1 MEQKQINLQEEEKVQ
16 FQVNVSKAETKQKR
30 GKKLRVLVCKE
41 NTQVIQNG
49 KILSINEPLD
59 QQVQVAQQLEQSMNI
74 ESIQSLETSLNDD
87 QPNID
92 QSNNDQSNEFN
103 EKIKELRMNI
113 RFYEFQRVLSCPQ
126 AYKDEFHYFKVQQD
140 VILNDNYYSKFLKEP
155 KYADLLRVGEI
166 NQYIA
171 RVSIRID
178 ENIKMKEN
186 DVIFLRM
193 TPVNEEKFAKYT
205 AEAIIKDIY
214 FAQCQTIVFID
225 IAKKSYTR
233 KCFIELPC
241 YKEHFYKQEIEYE
254 LKKSDTNDGSMKT
267 LESFVSQSTNQIN
280 QLIRESIFSGV
291 IKSIPRALE
300 SEQTYELSYF
310 IAKKLSPVQREIVQR
325 TLYPGIHAIQGGGGC
340 GKSFTLINIAQ
351 SWIENMVGSP
361 KQILICAPS
370 NCAIDLI
377 AERMQENQF
386 LKDKFVRVYSD
397 TREDVF
403 KMTLDNLQP
412 FSLLYKALFYG
423 EEYFF
428 DEDSIYESFKDLGV
442 DRQGIKGVRR
452 DKLNDFFIEKSRVEE
467 MILNEIPI
475 ILCTLAGS
483 NEGRL
488 QNKVFHKVIIDE
500 ATQAKEYESLRP
512 IMHVETVVLIGDHKQ
527 LGPTYQEYNID
538 GPQSLFE
545 RLVMNQQNGYS
556 LLNIQYRSHP
566 AIVAPLNRLFY
577 FNRLFSAYQLGNQA
591 FINFKM
597 PIIFIDTKGCNRGES
612 NYESSWYNQHE
623 VELVHKVFGQMK
635 KIDIQKQQI
644 GVVTPYIGQLN
655 KLKEVLYG
663 QIDTNNI
670 GSIDSWQG
678 RETDYTII
686 STVRTRNLGFVRDA
700 NRLNVALSRARHGM
714 IIIGNSQ
721 CLSNDENWLSYITY
735 LDENNAI
742 VSYENFD
749 EVKRRMQ
756 LVNVQ
761 QLDINQFNQISSRVG
776 RY

>member
-1 MEQKQINLQEEEKVQ
+1 MNIYKTTKKQQQQIQLQEEEKVQ
-16 FQVNVSKAETKQKR
+16 FQVNVSQAERKQKR
-30 GKKLRVLVCKE
+30 GKKLKVLVCKE
-41 NTQVIQNG
+41 NTQVISNG
-49 KILSINEPLD
+49 NKFSIVEPQD
-59 QQVQVAQQLEQSMNI
+59 QQVQVAQSFSQQLEQSMNI
-74 ESIQSLETSLNDD
+74 ESIQSLETSMND
-87 QPNID
+87 
-92 QSNNDQSNEFN
+92 DQSNEFN
-103 EKIKELRMNI
+103 EKIRELRINI
-113 RFYEFQRVLSCPQ
+113 RLYEFQRVLSCPQ
-126 AYKDEFHYFKVQQD
+126 AYKDEFHYFKAQQE
-140 VILNDNYYSKFLKEP
+140 VILNDNYYSIFLKEP
-155 KYADLLRVGEI
+155 KYADLLKVEVD

-186 DVIFLRM
+186 DVILLRM
-193 TPVNEEKFAKYT
+193 TPINEEKFAKYS
-205 AEAIIKDIY
+205 AEAIIKEIY
-214 FAQCQTIVFID
+214 FVKCQTIVFID
-225 IAKKSYTR
+225 IVKKSYTR
-233 KCFIELPC
+233 KCFIELPRHE
-241 YKEHFYKQEIEYE
+241 EHFYKQEIEYE
-254 LKKSDTNDGSMKT
+254 LRKSDTNDGSMKI

-280 QLIRESIFSGV
+280 QLIRESVFSGV
-291 IKSIPRALE
+291 IKSIPRSLQ
-300 SEQTYELSYF
+300 SEQTYELSHF
-310 IAKKLSPVQREIVQR
+310 ITKRLSSVQREIVQK

-377 AERMQENQF
+377 AERMHENQF
-386 LKDKFVRVYSD
+386 LRDKF
-397 TREDVF
+397 
-403 KMTLDNLQP
+403 P
-412 FSLLYKALFYG
+412 FSLLHKALFYG

-428 DEDSIYESFKDLGV
+428 DEDTIYESFKDLGV
-442 DRQGIKGVRR
+442 NRQGIKGVKR
-452 DKLNDFFIEKSRVEE
+452 DKLNDFFNEKSRVEE

-500 ATQAKEYESLRP
+500 ATQAKEYETLRP
-512 IMHVETVVLIGDHKQ
+512 IMHAETVVLIGDHKQ
-527 LGPTYQEYNID
+527 LGPTYLEYNID

-545 RLVMNQQNGYS
+545 RFVMNKNQYS

-577 FNRLFSAYQLGNQA
+577 QNRLVSAYQLGNQA
-591 FINFKM
+591 FINTKM
-597 PIIFIDTKGCNRGES
+597 PIIFIDTKGCTRGDS

-635 KIDIQKQQI
+635 KIGIQKEQI

-655 KLKEVLYG
+655 KLKEVLQG
-663 QIDTNNI
+663 QIETNNI

-678 RETDYTII
+678 RETDYAII
-686 STVRTRNLGFVRDA
+686 STVRTRSLGFVKDA

-742 VSYENFD
+742 VSYED
-749 EVKRRMQ
+749 IDDVKRRMQ
-756 LVNVQ
+756 LVNIQ
-761 QLDINQFNQISSRVG
+761 KFNINEFNQTSSKVG